1 MSKTET
7 NSAPFSYDGL
17 DRVIHEKARLGLLTS
32 LMAHPRGLAFADLKQ
47 LCGLTDGNLSRHLQV
62 LQEAGL
68 VEVTKGYEGNR
79 PHTSCRL
86 TKIGR
91 RRFLD
96 YLAVLERL
104 VRDAARAAGKQ
115 DARCKQ
121 ARHPFGLI
129 FAPFF
134 ERKLCDAKQSLSSPK
149 LHVGIIM
156 DGNGRWAT
164 RRGLSR
170 LRGHEAGVEAIRRVV
185 EAAPQQGVGTLT
197 LYAFSSDNWRR
208 PRAEV
213 TALMALL
220 RFYLASE
227 VESLVR
233 NGVRLTVIGRRDRLP
248 DGIATA
254 IGRAEAAT
262 AQGDVLHLRIAVDYS
277 ARDAILNAV
286 AKAANVGHL
295 TREIFSELVTGEA
308 GLRDVD
314 LVIRTSGEKR
324 LSDFLLWES
333 AYAELHFTERMWPD
347 FGREDLA
354 EALASFHRRERRFG
368 GLQPVSPERA
378 PEPA

>member
-1 MSKTET
+1 MQS
-7 NSAPFSYDGL
+7 
-17 DRVIHEKARLGLLTS
+17 
-32 LMAHPRGLAFADLKQ
+32 
-47 LCGLTDGNLSRHLQV
+47 
-62 LQEAGL
+62 
-68 VEVTKGYEGNR
+68 
-79 PHTSCRL
+79 
-86 TKIGR
+86 
-91 RRFLD
+91 
-96 YLAVLERL
+96 
-104 VRDAARAAGKQ
+104 
-115 DARCKQ
+115 
-121 ARHPFGLI
+121 
-129 FAPFF
+129 
-134 ERKLCDAKQSLSSPK
+134 SLSSK
-149 LHVGIIM
+149 LASRLHVGIIM

-164 RRGLSR
+164 RRRLSR

-208 PRAEV
+208 PKAEV

-220 RFYLASE
+220 RFYLSNE

-248 DGIATA
+248 DGIASA

-262 AQGDVLHLRIAVDYS
+262 EKGDVLHLRIAVDYS
-277 ARDAILNAV
+277 ARDAILNAA
-286 AKAANVGHL
+286 AKAAGIGDL
-295 TREIFSELVTGEA
+295 TRELFSELVSGEP

-347 FGREDLA
+347 FAAEDLK

-368 GLQPVSPERA
+368 GLQPVSPELA
-378 PEPA
+378 PEPALSL